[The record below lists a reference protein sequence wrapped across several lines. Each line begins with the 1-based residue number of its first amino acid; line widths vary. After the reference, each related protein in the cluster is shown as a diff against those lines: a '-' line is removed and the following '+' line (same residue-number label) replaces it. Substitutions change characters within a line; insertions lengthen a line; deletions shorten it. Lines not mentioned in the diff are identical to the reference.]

1 MPLLSES
8 LNEIGSTNAGSAV
21 FSVAF
26 DKDGGKIVSGLSSG
40 TIKVWKSG
48 VPNPQICLSA
58 PKPDSPCLPWQTRW
72 SS

>member
-26 DKDGGKIVSGLSSG
+26 DKDGGKVVSGLSSG
-40 TIKVWKSG
+40 TIKVWDAG
-48 VPNPQICLSA
+48 A
-58 PKPDSPCLPWQTRW
+58 FGGPKCQSLA
-72 SS
+72 

>member
-8 LNEIGSTNAGSAV
+8 LNEIGSTNAGSLV

-40 TIKVWKSG
+40 TIKVWDAGANLALNRPS
-48 VPNPQICLSA
+48 LA
-58 PKPDSPCLPWQTRW
+58 DSDA
-72 SS
+72 